1 MIRKIKLSYDNYK
14 DDDDEDD
21 DDKDDNSLDIDT
33 VAHNDNDDFDN
44 NITGKRFEPRTTYL
58 D

>member
-33 VAHNDNDDFDN
+33 VAHNGNDDFDN
-44 NITGKRFEPRTTYL
+44 NITGKRFEPRNNIP
-58 D
+58 